1 MSEPRWPEGN
11 VEGGDPAT
19 AELARALKA
28 AREREPDDVT
38 MRRMWGRVA
47 QPELLVPP
55 APVAKRPRWISFV
68 AGVGCTAALAGA
80 AALWLLPRLDAK
92 RAPVVA
98 ARPDA
103 GVETRYAPATE
114 GTVRTGAG
122 ERLQLGLAGGA
133 EARLEGSTVM
143 RIDRGGRPSVDGGEV
158 AFSVA
163 HPRPGHQVVVFA
175 GPYRVVLAGARFK
188 LRLDESRRVY
198 VDAQDGVVEVW
209 DRARVAR
216 LASGESWSSPQPEG
230 PPAPT
235 TLALAE
241 PTKAAASTKTLPRDV
256 APADDAAAAAQ
267 AALASGDTARAL
279 TLYRGLAKGAG
290 PASEN
295 AAYEVGKILR
305 DRLAQP
311 TAAISAWRRYRDAHP
326 AGVLRVEADVSII
339 ETLAHA
345 GETAGALAEANDF
358 LRNHPDSERRGEI
371 ARVAGDLYR
380 TRGEYKRA
388 VTAYQLALS
397 SPAARS
403 RDDAEPAT
411 FHRAECL
418 VRLGDPSGIE
428 AARAY
433 LRKWPTGRFSAE
445 AERLLESG
453 DGAGAA
459 RL

>member
-1 MSEPRWPEGN
+1 MSETRWPDVQG
-11 VEGGDPAT
+11 T
-19 AELARALKA
+19 ELDRALQE

-38 MRRMWGRVA
+38 LRRMWARVS

-55 APVAKRPRWISFV
+55 PPVAKRPRWISFA

-98 ARPDA
+98 ARPPV
-103 GVETRYAPATE
+103 VEVRSAPATE

-122 ERLQLGLAGGA
+122 ERLQLGLTGGA

-158 AFSVA
+158 AFNVP

-175 GPYRVVLAGARFK
+175 GPYRVVLAGARFR

-216 LASGESWSSPQPEG
+216 LASGESWTSPQVEV
-230 PPAPT
+230 PAAT

-241 PTKAAASTKTLPRDV
+241 PTKDTRPRARAAPP
-256 APADDAAAAAQ
+256 APGDDAAAAAQ
-267 AALASGDTARAL
+267 AALAAGDASRAL
-279 TLYRGLAKGAG
+279 TLYRALAKGAG

-305 DRLAQP
+305 DRMAQP
-311 TAAISAWRRYRDAHP
+311 TAAVTAWRRYRDAHP

-339 ETLAHA
+339 ETLARA
-345 GETAGALAEANDF
+345 GESAGALAEANDF

-380 TRGEYKRA
+380 TRGEYRRA
-388 VTAYQLALS
+388 VTAYQLALNAPS
-397 SPAARS
+397 ARS
-403 RDDAEPAT
+403 RDDAEPAM

-418 VRLGDPSGIE
+418 VRLGDPSGTE

-433 LRKWPTGRFSAE
+433 LQKWPTGRFRAE

>member
-1 MSEPRWPEGN
+1 MSETRWPDVQG
-11 VEGGDPAT
+11 T
-19 AELARALKA
+19 ELDRALQE

-38 MRRMWGRVA
+38 LRRMWARVS

-55 APVAKRPRWISFV
+55 PVAKRPRWISFA

-98 ARPDA
+98 ARPPV
-103 GVETRYAPATE
+103 VEVRSAPATE

-122 ERLQLGLAGGA
+122 ERLQLGLTGGA

-158 AFSVA
+158 AFNVP

-175 GPYRVVLAGARFK
+175 GPYRVVLAGARFR

-216 LASGESWSSPQPEG
+216 LASGESWASPQVEV
-230 PPAPT
+230 PAAT

-241 PTKAAASTKTLPRDV
+241 PTKDTRPRARAATP
-256 APADDAAAAAQ
+256 APGDDAAAAAQ
-267 AALASGDTARAL
+267 AALAAGDASRAL
-279 TLYRGLAKGAG
+279 TLYRALAKGAG

-305 DRLAQP
+305 DRMAQP
-311 TAAISAWRRYRDAHP
+311 TAAVTAWRRYRDAHP

-339 ETLAHA
+339 ETLARA
-345 GETAGALAEANDF
+345 GESAGALAEANDF

-380 TRGEYKRA
+380 TRGEYRRA
-388 VTAYQLALS
+388 VTAYQLALNAPS
-397 SPAARS
+397 ARS
-403 RDDAEPAT
+403 RDDAEPAM

-418 VRLGDPSGIE
+418 VRLGDPSGTE

-433 LRKWPTGRFSAE
+433 LQKWPTGRFRAE